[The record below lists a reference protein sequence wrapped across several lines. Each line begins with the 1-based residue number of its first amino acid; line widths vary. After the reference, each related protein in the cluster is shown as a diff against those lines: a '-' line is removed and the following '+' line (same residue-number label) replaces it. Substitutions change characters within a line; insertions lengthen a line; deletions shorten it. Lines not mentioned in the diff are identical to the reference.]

1 MARELVRDV
10 EVPEDLLKLLAE
22 TVVKLGIR
30 TSRAEIV
37 TIRTAKALAAL
48 NGRARVA
55 MEDLQKAMELALP
68 PHRLKARPFERPRM
82 PIPPPQPMLNEGNSQ
97 GGRQMPS
104 SMHNQQGGAVRGG
117 EGNEQGGLNGGSS
130 VGDEANAYGDTRR
143 YGVSSVDIPVEFRR
157 ELIRTGG
164 DRGLKSRSSFR
175 RVVGQPHGIPY
186 MYLPPRNGGDL
197 RDIDLTASIVHASLR
212 GGSGLPIR
220 VSLGDLMVRV
230 RRSRTPPRVSLI
242 ILDASGSMNFMRR
255 IEVAKGGLVRRITEE
270 SYVRRSYVGGLISFR
285 GGRGVDVVI
294 EPTRNY
300 WQVLNALDELPSGG
314 GATPMPAALAYAV
327 DLIKRLNLKLK
338 GDYWVYLITDGKAN
352 VPLTGDVRE
361 EVERFMG
368 ELSRLAR
375 VVVYDTRPRLL
386 YDPSI
391 SHMDILSRYAIDVV
405 RVGE

>member
-1 MARELVRDV
+1 MWRLLRTQGGLGLRLLGGLRSSIGTRGILQEVGAEIERIREGGIKRARELIRDV

-48 NGRARVA
+48 DGRARVT

-68 PHRLKARPFERPRM
+68 HRLKAKPFERPRM
-82 PIPPPQPMLNEGNSQ
+82 PIPPPQPTPNEDNAQ
-97 GGRQMPS
+97 GRRQMPS
-104 SMHNQQGGAVRGG
+104 SMHNQQGSAVLGG

-164 DRGLKSRSSFR
+164 GRGLRSRSSFR
-175 RVVGQPHGIPY
+175 KIVGQPPHGIPY
-186 MYLPPRNGGDL
+186 MYLPPRNGDL

-212 GGSGLPIR
+212 GSGLPIR
-220 VSLGDLMVRV
+220 VGLEDLVVRV

-285 GGRGVDVVI
+285 DRGVDVVI
-294 EPTRNY
+294 EPR
-300 WQVLNALDELPSGG
+300 G
-314 GATPMPAALAYAV
+314 
-327 DLIKRLNLKLK
+327 I
-338 GDYWVYLITDGKAN
+338 IGK
-352 VPLTGDVRE
+352 
-361 EVERFMG
+361 
-368 ELSRLAR
+368 S
-375 VVVYDTRPRLL
+375 
-386 YDPSI
+386 
-391 SHMDILSRYAIDVV
+391 
-405 RVGE
+405 